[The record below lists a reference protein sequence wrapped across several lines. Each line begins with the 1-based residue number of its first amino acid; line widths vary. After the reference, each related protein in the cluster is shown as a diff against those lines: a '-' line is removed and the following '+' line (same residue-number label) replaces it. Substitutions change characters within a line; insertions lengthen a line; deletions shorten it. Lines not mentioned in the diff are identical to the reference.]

1 MKFVTYYS
9 ESGRGIQ
16 GLDFYRYSI
25 RDDWV
30 PFLLGTSGRTTVR
43 PL

>member
-25 RDDWV
+25 RDD
-30 PFLLGTSGRTTVR
+30 
-43 PL
+43 

>member
-1 MKFVTYYS
+1 MKFVTYYN

-16 GLDFYRYSI
+16 GLDLYRYSI
-25 RDDWV
+25 RDNWV
-30 PFLLGTSGRTTVR
+30 PFLLGTSGRSTVR